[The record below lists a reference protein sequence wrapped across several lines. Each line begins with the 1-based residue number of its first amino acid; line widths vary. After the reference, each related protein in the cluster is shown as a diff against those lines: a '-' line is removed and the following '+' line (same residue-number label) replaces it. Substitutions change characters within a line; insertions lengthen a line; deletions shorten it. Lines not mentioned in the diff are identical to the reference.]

1 MKDFN
6 KVRIAIASPEKIR
19 KWSSGEVEKPE
30 TINYRTLKPEREGLF
45 DERIFG
51 PTKDYECACG
61 KYKRQRFE
69 GRKCERCGVEVVSAK
84 VRRYR
89 MGHIDLATPS
99 AHIWY
104 VKDTPSKIG
113 MLLDLSAGQLEKV
126 LYFSSFIVTDCRNAQ
141 KDGRP
146 LKRGELLSDEE
157 YRELRDGKQETY
169 TIPNNAGDA
178 NVRDGEYVE
187 KGQVLAGNVSSKID
201 GLAQYRFPR
210 RAEIAYTEALEA
222 VLPLS
227 GEQVVEQEE
236 FKAGEIISELEEDIQ
251 ITAPVGGTLF
261 AYDLGEDSVM
271 LEVCS
276 MQEKVVKVHVSSQ
289 PSRNQPAA
297 ELGEEQEPEP
307 TETLLVKGEVLA
319 RVYLPHGLDVKVAE
333 GEVVEA
339 GAVLAEGKT
348 GALLRV
354 SRHSSLSKV
363 APKTGEVTVVAHWTR
378 RVNHDINPTMHVLV
392 GDGSEVTKGQRVI
405 GAIDEDEQIIA
416 EANGVISL
424 HNPASIRVSRAKV
437 YPYND
442 EPLVI
447 NGDRVEPGDELADG
461 GDLVS
466 DISGRIE
473 IDLVRK
479 QVRVIESYDFE
490 AKMGAEAIKELLD
503 DLDLDTL
510 EADLGEQMNDS
521 SRHKRAKARKR
532 LEVVRSFKRSGNN
545 PTWMILNT
553 VPVMPPDLRPMVQVD
568 GGRFAT
574 SDLNDLYRR
583 LINRNNRLKKLMS
596 QGAPDMIIRNE
607 KRMLQEAVD
616 ALIDNGR
623 RGSPVTNPGSE
634 RALRSLTDLLGGKQG
649 RFRQNLLGKRVDY
662 SGRSVIVVGPQLK
675 LHQCGVPKRMALE
688 LFKPFLFKL
697 LEDKGEVSNI
707 KAARKM
713 LERHRDTKDSVWDA
727 LEEVIEDKVV
737 LLNRAPTLHRLGI
750 QAFEPVLVE
759 GQSIQ
764 LHPLVCE
771 AFNADFD
778 GDQMA
783 IHLPLSAQAQAE
795 ARIQML
801 SSHNL
806 LSPADG
812 EPNVK
817 PARDIILGIFSL
829 TQLRIDKLGAGTSY
843 ETEQDVLADYDAG
856 KLHLN
861 SPVQLRGKE
870 TSPGRLRYVFANPD
884 EAVMAIEKGKIDYQD
899 HVRIRLDGAIYET
912 SVGRMEFRRMVQEA
926 LGNKAHLVDTLIDLE
941 TTYEKDALKEMVM
954 TCFKH
959 LGIEATAGLL
969 DALKEAG
976 FKLSTT
982 SGITIGIDDVVLPP
996 DKPAIL
1002 AQAEEKLAQIEE
1014 YYEYGYLTSDERYA
1028 QVVGLWNRVK
1038 DDVKTA
1044 TFDNFLHNYPF
1055 NPLWIMSQSGARGN
1069 PQQITQ
1075 LAGMRGLMARP
1086 DGSTI
1091 EVPIKASFRE
1101 GLTVLEYFIST
1112 HGARKGGAD
1121 TALRTADSGY
1131 LTRKLVDVAH
1141 EVVVRDVDC
1150 GSTDYT
1156 AMALGSIDDRTGAWR
1171 TRKASEIETSIY
1183 GRTLTHEVT
1192 LSDGRTIAEDTM
1204 LNLEDVRAIIRDAE
1218 ALGEIFVRT
1227 PLNCKVKAGVCQK
1240 CYGYDLS
1247 QAKPV
1252 SMGESVGVVAAES
1265 IGEPGTQLTM
1275 RTFHTGGVAGGGD
1288 ITMGLPRV
1296 IELFE
1301 ARKPKVQATVA
1312 DRDGVVSF
1320 EEEEERYLLHIEADD
1335 EQYSSKTATKI
1346 SKATRMIVKN
1356 GERVE
1361 AGQPLTRGAI
1371 NPHDLLAYKDTDAA
1385 QRYLVEEVQHVYRAQ
1400 GVKVHDKHIEVIVRQ
1415 MLRWVEITNGGDT
1428 ELLEGQTVERWEVDA
1443 ANEALESEQNPASWQ
1458 PVLLGITKSSLT
1470 TKSWLSAASFQH
1482 TTHVLTEASMRGQTD
1497 DLIGLKENVI
1507 LGKLIPAGTGLET
1520 VRDMQ
1525 VADERLLQRYGLQD
1539 ANIEPAGSPQR
1550 FDDPPTNAEINP
1562 GYGD

>member
-1 MKDFN
+1 MKDFS
-6 KVRIAIASPEKIR
+6 KVKIAIASPAKIR
-19 KWSSGEVEKPE
+19 EWSFGEVEKPE

-51 PTKDYECACG
+51 PIKDYECACG
-61 KYKRQRFE
+61 KYKRQRYE
-69 GRKCERCGVEVVSAK
+69 GKVCERCGVEVTSSK

-89 MGHIDLATPS
+89 MGHIDLATPA

-104 VKDTPSKIG
+104 VKDSPSKIG
-113 MLLDLSAGQLEKV
+113 TLLDLTAAQLEKV
-126 LYFSSFIVTDCRNAQ
+126 LYFSSYLVTDARNAQ

-146 LKRGELLSDEE
+146 LKRGELLSDDE
-157 YRELRDGKQETY
+157 YRELRNGRQETY
-169 TIPNNAGDA
+169 TLQGGIDA
-178 NVRDGEYVE
+178 AIRDGEYVTR
-187 KGQVLAGNVSSKID
+187 GQTLGGNVVAKMD

-210 RAEIAYTEALEA
+210 RAEIAYSEVAEAA
-222 VLPLS
+222 LPVSSDML
-227 GEQVVEQEE
+227 VEQET
-236 FKAGEIISELEEDIQ
+236 FRAGEILGELEAAVEIKAP
-251 ITAPVGGTLF
+251 ISATAFLL
-261 AYDLGEDSVM
+261 DLGEDSVM
-271 LEVCS
+271 VELRES
-276 MQEKVVKVHVSSQ
+276 ADADASSDDEGGE
-289 PSRNQPAA
+289 A
-297 ELGEEQEPEP
+297 EA
-307 TETLLVKGEVLA
+307 ETIKPGAVLS
-319 RVYLPHGLDVKVAE
+319 RVYIPQGMDVLVAHGE
-333 GEVVEA
+333 IVEA
-339 GAVLAEGKT
+339 GAVLARAEA
-348 GALLRV
+348 GARLRV
-354 SRHSSLSKV
+354 SRDSKLSAVSL
-363 APKTGEVTVVAHWTR
+363 PKKGDAKVTVHWTR
-378 RVNHDINPTMHVLV
+378 TAEYPVNPTMHVLV
-392 GDGSEVTKGQRVI
+392 GDGSPVKKGQKVV
-405 GAIDEDEQIIA
+405 GAIDKEEEIIA
-416 EANGVISL
+416 QADGVITL
-424 HNPASIRVSRAKV
+424 HAPASIIVSKAKV
-437 YPYND
+437 YTYTD
-442 EPLVI
+442 EPLVV
-447 NGDRVEPGDELADG
+447 NLDRVEPGDELADSG
-461 GDLVS
+461 NLKS
-466 DISGRIE
+466 EISGRIE

-479 QVRVIESYDFE
+479 QVRVIESYDFD
-490 AKMGAEAIKELLD
+490 AKMGAEAVKELLD
-503 DLDLDTL
+503 DLDLPTL
-510 EADLGEQMNDS
+510 EAELGEMMKDN

-532 LEVVRSFKRSGNN
+532 LEVTRSFISSGNH
-545 PTWMILNT
+545 PSWMIMAT

-583 LINRNNRLKKLMS
+583 LINRNNRLKKLMG

-623 RGSPVTNPGSE
+623 RGSPVTNPGSD

-688 LFKPFLFKL
+688 LFKPFLFKV
-697 LEDKGEVSNI
+697 LEEKGEVTNI
-707 KAARKM
+707 KQARKM
-713 LERHRDTKDSVWDA
+713 LERYRDTRDSVWDA

-750 QAFEPVLVE
+750 QAFEPILVE

-783 IHLPLSAQAQAE
+783 IHVPLSAQAQAE

-806 LSPADG
+806 LSPANG

-817 PARDIILGIFSL
+817 PSRDIILGIFTL
-829 TQLRIDKLGAGTSY
+829 TQLRKDNLGMGTAF
-843 ETEQDVLADYDAG
+843 TGEQDVLDALESG
-856 KLHLN
+856 KVALN
-861 SPVQLRGKE
+861 SHVTLNGAPI
-870 TSPGRLRYVFANPD
+870 TPGLIKYQFSSPD
-884 EAVMAIEKGKIDYQD
+884 EAILAVERGGIDYQD
-899 HVRIRLDGAIYET
+899 HVRIQLNGVLYDT
-912 SVGRMEFRRMVQEA
+912 SAGRVMFRRIVQEA
-926 LGNKAHLVDTLIDLE
+926 LGTQGHLIDQLVNLQ
-941 TTYEKDALKEMVM
+941 TAYEKDSLRDMIM
-954 TCFKH
+954 TCFKE
-959 LGIEATAGLL
+959 LGVEATAKLL
-969 DALKEAG
+969 DALKDSG

-982 SGITIGIDDVVLPP
+982 SGITIGIDDIVIPP
-996 DKPAIL
+996 AKDAIL
-1002 AQAEEKLAQIEE
+1002 ADADLKLREIEQNYEFGFMTEE
-1014 YYEYGYLTSDERYA
+1014 ERYK
-1028 QVVGLWNRVK
+1028 QVVTLWNDTTDEVK
-1038 DDVKTA
+1038 NEVFK
-1044 TFDNFLHNYPF
+1044 NFEANYPF

-1069 PQQITQ
+1069 PQQIRQ

-1156 AMALGSIDDRTGAWR
+1156 HIPLGHVDERSGEWR
-1171 TRKASEIETSIY
+1171 ARKASEIETSIY
-1183 GRTLTHEVT
+1183 GRTLTADVDVDGTVIPEGHM
-1192 LSDGRTIAEDTM
+1192 LS
-1204 LNLEDVRAIIRDAE
+1204 LEDVKLITKNAKAVNE
-1218 ALGEIFVRT
+1218 VYVRT

-1252 SMGESVGVVAAES
+1252 SMGEAVGVVAAES

-1275 RTFHTGGVAGGGD
+1275 RTFHTGGVAGSGD

-1301 ARKPKVQATVA
+1301 GRKPKSQAVVA
-1312 DRDGVVSF
+1312 DRDGIIRI
-1320 EEEEERYLLHIEADD
+1320 EEEDERYLIRIDADD

-1346 SKATRMIVKN
+1346 GKALRMIVKD
-1356 GERVE
+1356 GDRVE
-1361 AGQPLTRGAI
+1361 AGQPITRGAI
-1371 NPHDLLAYKDTDAA
+1371 NPHDLLMYKDTDAA
-1385 QRYLVEEVQHVYRAQ
+1385 QRYLVEEVQRVYRSQ

-1415 MLRWVEITNGGDT
+1415 MLRYVEIVDGGDT
-1428 ELLEGQTVERWEVDA
+1428 TLLEGQTVERWEVDLANA
-1443 ANEALESEQNPASWQ
+1443 ALAEDKVQSSWK

-1482 TTHVLTEASMRGQTD
+1482 TTHVLTEASMKGQVD
-1497 DLIGLKENVI
+1497 ELIGLKENVI
-1507 LGKLIPAGTGLET
+1507 LGKLIPAGTGLDI
-1520 VRDMQ
+1520 VRNMQ
-1525 VADERLLQRYGLQD
+1525 VADPRTLEKYGED
-1539 ANIEPAGSPQR
+1539 VEPVSSPRPESFNYPVQ
-1550 FDDPPTNAEINP
+1550 P
-1562 GYGD
+1562 GASD

>member
-19 KWSSGEVEKPE
+19 EWSFGEVEKPE

-51 PTKDYECACG
+51 PQKDYECACG
-61 KYKRQRFE
+61 KYKRQRYE
-69 GRKCERCGVEVVSAK
+69 GKVCERCGVEVTSSK

-89 MGHIDLATPS
+89 MGHIDLATPA

-113 MLLDLSAGQLEKV
+113 TLLDLSAGQLEKV
-126 LYFSSFIVTDCRNAQ
+126 LYFSSFLVTDPRNAQ

-146 LKRGELLSDEE
+146 LKRGELLSDDE
-157 YRELRDGKQETY
+157 YRELRFGRQETY
-169 TIPNNAGDA
+169 SIPNGTDA
-178 NVRDGEYVE
+178 EIRDGEYVTR
-187 KGQVLAGNVSSKID
+187 GQILGGNVVSKMD

-210 RAEIAYTEALEA
+210 RAIIAYSEEVEAT
-222 VLPLS
+222 LPVPADAL
-227 GEQVVEQEE
+227 VEQDA
-236 FKAGEIISELEEDIQ
+236 FRAGEILAELESDVT
-251 ITAPVGGTLF
+251 ITAPVDGTVVLHEM
-261 AYDLGEDSVM
+261 GEDSVM
-271 LEVCS
+271 VELREGVD
-276 MQEKVVKVHVSSQ
+276 EEGT
-289 PSRNQPAA
+289 PS
-297 ELGEEQEPEP
+297 
-307 TETLLVKGEVLA
+307 GEVLS
-319 RVYLPHGLDVKVAE
+319 RVYIPHGMNVQVVH
-333 GEVVEA
+333 GEIVEA
-339 GAVLAEGKT
+339 GAALADAASGT
-348 GALLRV
+348 RLRV
-354 SRHSSLSKV
+354 SRDSRLSGV
-363 APKTGEVTVVAHWTR
+363 TFPKKKGDVQVTAHWTR
-378 RVNHDINPTMHVLV
+378 RAEYPINPTMHVLI
-392 GDGSEVTKGQRVI
+392 GDGSEVKRGQKVV
-405 GAIDEDEQIIA
+405 GAIDKEEEIVA
-416 EANGVISL
+416 EADGIITL
-424 HNPASIRVSRAKV
+424 HNPASIIVSKAKV
-437 YPYND
+437 YAYSD
-442 EPLVI
+442 EPLVV

-461 GDLVS
+461 GDLRS
-466 DISGRIE
+466 EISGRIE

-479 QVRVIESYDFE
+479 QVRVIESYDFD
-490 AKMGAEAIKELLD
+490 AKMGAEAVKELLD
-503 DLDLDTL
+503 DLDLNQL
-510 EADLGEQMNDS
+510 EVELNEMMKDS

-532 LEVVRSFKRSGNN
+532 LEVTRAFKRSGNH
-545 PTWMILNT
+545 PSWMILNT

-623 RGSPVTNPGSE
+623 RGSPVTNPGSD
-634 RALRSLTDLLGGKQG
+634 RSLRSLTDLLGGKQG

-688 LFKPFLFKL
+688 LFKPFLFKV
-697 LEDKGEVSNI
+697 LEEKGEVTNI
-707 KAARKM
+707 KQARKM
-713 LERHRDTKDSVWDA
+713 LERYRDTRDSVWDA

-783 IHLPLSAQAQAE
+783 IHVPLSAQAQAE

-801 SSHNL
+801 SAHNL
-806 LSPADG
+806 LSPANG

-817 PARDIILGIFSL
+817 PSRDIILGIFTL
-829 TQLRIDKLGAGTSY
+829 TLLRKDNLGAGS
-843 ETEQDVLADYDAG
+843 EFADEQAALAALEGG
-856 KLHLN
+856 KVALN
-861 SPVQLRGKE
+861 SPIVVAGQE
-870 TSPGRLRYVFANPD
+870 TSPGRLKYIFSNPD
-884 EAVMAIEKGKIDYQD
+884 EAVMAVERGEIDHQD
-899 HVRIRLDGAIYET
+899 YVRIRLNGVTYDT
-912 SVGRMEFRRMVQEA
+912 SAGRVMFRRIVQEA
-926 LGNKAHLVDTLIDLE
+926 LGTQAALVDTLVNLE
-941 TTYEKDALKEMVM
+941 TAYEKDHLKDMVM
-954 TCFKH
+954 ACFKH

-969 DALKEAG
+969 DGLKDAG

-982 SGITIGIDDVVLPP
+982 SGITIGIDDIVIPP
-996 DKPAIL
+996 AKTEIL
-1002 AQAEEKLAQIEE
+1002 AEADAKVAEIEQNFE
-1014 YYEYGYLTSDERYA
+1014 FGFMTEEERYK
-1028 QVVGLWNRVK
+1028 QVVQLWNDTKDEVK
-1038 DDVKTA
+1038 NA
-1044 TFDNFLHNYPF
+1044 MFDNFGKNYPF
-1055 NPLWIMSQSGARGN
+1055 NPLWIMSLSGARGN
-1069 PQQITQ
+1069 AQQITQ

-1091 EVPIKASFRE
+1091 EVPIRASFRE
-1101 GLTVLEYFIST
+1101 GLSVLEYFIST

-1150 GSTDYT
+1150 GTTDYT
-1156 AMALGSIDDRTGAWR
+1156 VMPLGATDERTGEWR
-1171 TRKASEIETSIY
+1171 TRKSSEIETSIY
-1183 GRTLTHEVT
+1183 GRTLSDAVEV
-1192 LSDGRTIAEDTM
+1192 DGRTIEAGEM
-1204 LNLEDVRAIIRDAE
+1204 LSLEDVKAITRSAK
-1218 ALGEIFVRT
+1218 ALQSVFIRT
-1227 PLNCKVKAGVCQK
+1227 PLNCRVKSGVCQK

-1252 SMGESVGVVAAES
+1252 SMGEAVGVVAAES

-1275 RTFHTGGVAGGGD
+1275 RTFHTGGVAGSGGGD

-1301 ARKPKVQATVA
+1301 ARKPKTSAAVA
-1312 DRDGVVSF
+1312 DRDGTVRI
-1320 EEEEERYLLHIEADD
+1320 EEDEERYLVRIEADD
-1335 EQYSSKTATKI
+1335 DQYSSKTAMKI
-1346 SKATRMIVKN
+1346 SKGLRMIVKD
-1356 GERVE
+1356 GDRVE

-1371 NPHDLLAYKDTDAA
+1371 NPHDLLLYKDTDAA
-1385 QRYLVEEVQHVYRAQ
+1385 QRYLVEEVQRVYRSQ

-1415 MLRWVEITNGGDT
+1415 MLRWVEITDGGDT
-1428 ELLEGQTVERWEVDA
+1428 ELLEGQTVERWEVDQ
-1443 ANEALESEQNPASWQ
+1443 ANDLLEEGQTPSSWK

-1482 TTHVLTEASMRGQTD
+1482 TTHVLTEASMKGQVD

-1507 LGKLIPAGTGLET
+1507 LGKLIPAGTGLQT

-1525 VADERLLQRYGLQD
+1525 VADERTLEKYG
-1539 ANIEPAGSPQR
+1539 EGSTSTDSVTGNR
-1550 FDDPPTNAEINP
+1550 SYDDTRPGVVNENVTYTN
-1562 GYGD
+1562 

>member
-6 KVRIAIASPEKIR
+6 KVRIAIASPAKIR
-19 KWSSGEVEKPE
+19 EWSFGEVEKPE

-51 PTKDYECACG
+51 PMKDYECACG
-61 KYKRQRFE
+61 KYKRQRYE
-69 GRKCERCGVEVVSAK
+69 GKVCERCGVEVTSSK

-89 MGHIDLATPS
+89 MGHIDLATPA

-113 MLLDLSAGQLEKV
+113 TLLDLSAGQLEKV
-126 LYFSSFIVTDCRNAQ
+126 LYFSSFLVTDPRNAQ

-146 LKRGELLSDEE
+146 LKRGELLSDDE
-157 YRELRDGKQETY
+157 YRELRFGRQETY
-169 TIPNNAGDA
+169 TIPNGQEAA
-178 NVRDGEYVE
+178 VRDGDYVTR
-187 KGQVLAGNVSSKID
+187 GQVLGGNVVAKMD

-210 RAEIAYTEALEA
+210 RAEIAYAEQVEAS
-222 VLPLS
+222 LPLPAD
-227 GEQVVEQEE
+227 VLVEQEA
-236 FKAGEIISELEEDIQ
+236 FRAGEILAELEADVSL
-251 ITAPVGGTLF
+251 TAPVDGTVFLH
-261 AYDLGEDSVM
+261 DLGEDSV
-271 LEVCS
+271 LVELRDTV
-276 MQEKVVKVHVSSQ
+276 
-289 PSRNQPAA
+289 AA
-297 ELGEEQEPEP
+297 PEPVEGEEEQAAPQ
-307 TETLLVKGEVLA
+307 GEVLA
-319 RVYLPHGLDVKVAE
+319 RVYVPHGMNVGVVP
-333 GEVVEA
+333 GEIVEA
-339 GAVLAEGKT
+339 GTVLASASAGDR
-348 GALLRV
+348 LRV
-354 SRHSSLSKV
+354 SRDSRLSEV
-363 APKTGEVTVVAHWTR
+363 VFPKKKGDVRVSVHWTR
-378 RVNHDINPTMHVLV
+378 RAEYPINPTMHVLV
-392 GDGSEVTKGQRVI
+392 GDGSEVRKGQKVV
-405 GAIDEDEQIIA
+405 GAIDVDEQITA
-416 EANGVISL
+416 EADGVITL
-424 HNPASIRVSRAKV
+424 HAPASIIVSKAKV
-437 YPYND
+437 YAYSD
-442 EPLVI
+442 EPLVVI
-447 NGDRVEPGDELADG
+447 GDRVEPGDELADSG
-461 GDLVS
+461 NLRS
-466 DISGRIE
+466 EISGRIE

-490 AKMGAEAIKELLD
+490 AKMGAEAVKELLD
-503 DLDLDTL
+503 DMDLDVL
-510 EADLGEQMNDS
+510 EAELGETMKDN

-532 LEVVRSFKRSGNN
+532 LEVTRAFKRSGNH
-545 PTWMILNT
+545 PSWMIMET

-583 LINRNNRLKKLMS
+583 LINRNNRLKKLIG

-623 RGSPVTNPGSE
+623 RGSPVTNPGSD
-634 RALRSLTDLLGGKQG
+634 RSLRSLTDLLGGKQG

-688 LFKPFLFKL
+688 LFKPFLFKV
-697 LEDKGEVSNI
+697 LEEKGEVTNI
-707 KAARKM
+707 KQARKM
-713 LERHRDTKDSVWDA
+713 LERYRDTRDSVWDA

-783 IHLPLSAQAQAE
+783 IHVPLSAQAQAE

-801 SSHNL
+801 ASHNL
-806 LSPADG
+806 LSPANG

-817 PARDIILGIFSL
+817 PSRDIILGIFTL
-829 TQLRIDKLGAGTSY
+829 TQLRRDNLGAGTEFGS
-843 ETEQDVLADYDAG
+843 EQDALAALQG
-856 KLHLN
+856 GRVALN
-861 SPVQLRGKE
+861 TPITVNGTE
-870 TSPGRLRYVFANPD
+870 TSPGRLKYVFSSPD
-884 EAVMAIEKGKIDYQD
+884 EAIMAVERGEIDHQD
-899 HVRIRLDGAIYET
+899 YVRIRLNGTVYDT
-912 SVGRMEFRRMVQEA
+912 SAGRVMFRRLVQEA
-926 LGNKAHLVDTLIDLE
+926 LGSQAPLVDTLVNLE
-941 TTYEKDALKEMVM
+941 TAYEKDHLKDMIM
-954 TCFKH
+954 ACFKH

-969 DALKEAG
+969 DALKDSG

-982 SGITIGIDDVVLPP
+982 SGITIGIDDIVLPP
-996 DKPAIL
+996 NKPELL
-1002 AQAEEKLAQIEE
+1002 AEADGKLAEIEQN
-1014 YYEYGYLTSDERYA
+1014 YEFGFMTEEERYK
-1028 QVVGLWNRVK
+1028 QVVQLWNDTTDAVK
-1038 DDVKTA
+1038 NAV
-1044 TFDNFLHNYPF
+1044 FENFSQNYPF

-1069 PQQITQ
+1069 PQQIRQ

-1150 GSTDYT
+1150 GTTDYT
-1156 AMALGSIDDRTGAWR
+1156 VMPLGATDERTGEWR
-1171 TRKASEIETSIY
+1171 SRKGSEIETSIY
-1183 GRTLTHEVT
+1183 GRTLTADVE
-1192 LSDGRTIAEDTM
+1192 LSDGRTLAADTM
-1204 LNLEDVRAIIRDAE
+1204 LSLEDVKAITRDAK
-1218 ALGEIFVRT
+1218 AIGEVFVRT
-1227 PLNCKVKAGVCQK
+1227 PLNCRVKAGVCQK

-1252 SMGESVGVVAAES
+1252 SMGEAVGVVAAES

-1301 ARKPKVQATVA
+1301 ARKPKTQAVVA
-1312 DRDGVVSF
+1312 DRDGVVRI
-1320 EEEEERYLLHIEADD
+1320 EEEEERYLVRIEAED

-1346 SKATRMIVKN
+1346 GKALRMIVRD
-1356 GERVE
+1356 GDHVE
-1361 AGQPLTRGAI
+1361 AGQPLTRGAV
-1371 NPHDLLAYKDTDAA
+1371 NPHDLLLYKDTDAA
-1385 QRYLVEEVQHVYRAQ
+1385 QRYLVEEVQRVYRSQ

-1415 MLRWVEITNGGDT
+1415 MLRYVEITDGGDT
-1428 ELLEGQTVERWEVDA
+1428 DLLEGQTVERWEVDQ
-1443 ANEALESEQNPASWQ
+1443 ANEALADGQTPSSWK

-1482 TTHVLTEASMRGQTD
+1482 TTHVLTEASMRGQVD

-1507 LGKLIPAGTGLET
+1507 LGKLIPAGTGLT
-1520 VRDMQ
+1520 SVREMQ
-1525 VADERLLQRYGLQD
+1525 VADDRTLEKYGEGSTSPDSVTGSQRYD
-1539 ANIEPAGSPQR
+1539 DTRPGST
-1550 FDDPPTNAEINP
+1550 PTDTVTYTN
-1562 GYGD
+1562 

>member
-19 KWSSGEVEKPE
+19 EWSFGEVEKPE

-51 PTKDYECACG
+51 PQKDYECACG
-61 KYKRQRFE
+61 KYKRQRYE
-69 GRKCERCGVEVVSAK
+69 GKVCERCGVEVTSSK

-89 MGHIDLATPS
+89 MGHIDLATPA

-113 MLLDLSAGQLEKV
+113 TLLDLSAGQLEKV
-126 LYFSSFIVTDCRNAQ
+126 LYFSSFLVTDPRNAQ

-146 LKRGELLSDEE
+146 LKRGELLSDDE
-157 YRELRDGKQETY
+157 YRELRFGRQETY
-169 TIPNNAGDA
+169 SLTGGVEAEI
-178 NVRDGEYVE
+178 RDGEYVTR
-187 KGQVLAGNVSSKID
+187 GQILGGNVVSKMD

-210 RAEIAYTEALEA
+210 RALIAYAEEVEATLPLPAEAL
-222 VLPLS
+222 
-227 GEQVVEQEE
+227 VEQDT
-236 FKAGEIISELEEDIQ
+236 FRAGEILAELESDVQ
-251 ITAPVGGTLF
+251 ITAPVDGTIVLHE
-261 AYDLGEDSVM
+261 LGEDSVM
-271 LEVCS
+271 VELREGVD
-276 MQEKVVKVHVSSQ
+276 EEGT
-289 PSRNQPAA
+289 PS
-297 ELGEEQEPEP
+297 
-307 TETLLVKGEVLA
+307 GEVLA
-319 RVYLPHGLDVKVAE
+319 RVYVPHGLNVQVVH
-333 GEVVEA
+333 GEIVEA
-339 GAVLAEGKT
+339 GAVLADASAGT
-348 GALLRV
+348 RLRV
-354 SRHSSLSKV
+354 SRDSRLSGVTFPKKKGDV
-363 APKTGEVTVVAHWTR
+363 AVKAHWTR
-378 RVNHDINPTMHVLV
+378 RAEYPINPTMHVLV
-392 GDGSEVTKGQRVI
+392 GDGSEVKKGQKVI
-405 GAIDEDEQIIA
+405 GAIDVEEQVTA
-416 EANGVISL
+416 EADGVITL
-424 HNPASIRVSRAKV
+424 HNPASIIVSKAKV
-437 YPYND
+437 YTYED
-442 EPLVI
+442 EPLVV
-447 NGDRVEPGDELADG
+447 NGDRVEPGDELADSG
-461 GDLVS
+461 ELRS

-490 AKMGAEAIKELLD
+490 AKMGAEAVKELLD
-503 DLDLDTL
+503 DLDLDIL
-510 EADLGEQMNDS
+510 EAELNEMMKDS

-532 LEVVRSFKRSGNN
+532 LEVTRAFKRSGNH
-545 PTWMILNT
+545 PSWMILNT

-583 LINRNNRLKKLMS
+583 LINRNNRLKKLMG

-623 RGSPVTNPGSE
+623 RGSPVTNPGSD
-634 RALRSLTDLLGGKQG
+634 RSLRSLTDLLGGKQG

-688 LFKPFLFKL
+688 LFKPFLFKV
-697 LEDKGEVSNI
+697 LEEKGEVTNI
-707 KAARKM
+707 KQARKM
-713 LERHRDTKDSVWDA
+713 LERYRDTRDSVWDA

-783 IHLPLSAQAQAE
+783 IHVPLSAQAQAE

-801 SSHNL
+801 SAHNL
-806 LSPADG
+806 LSPANG

-817 PARDIILGIFSL
+817 PSRDIILGIFTL
-829 TQLRIDKLGAGTSY
+829 TLLRTDNLGAGSEY
-843 ETEQDVLADYDAG
+843 AGPQEALAAFEAG
-856 KLHLN
+856 KIALN
-861 SPVQLRGKE
+861 SAIKVAGQD
-870 TSPGRLRYVFANPD
+870 TSPGRLKYVFSTPD
-884 EAVMAIEKGKIDYQD
+884 EAIMAVERGEIDHQD
-899 HVRIRLDGAIYET
+899 HVRIRLNGVTYDT
-912 SVGRMEFRRMVQEA
+912 SAGRVMFRRIVQEA
-926 LGNKAHLVDTLIDLE
+926 LGHQASLVDTLVNLE
-941 TTYEKDALKEMVM
+941 TAYEKDHLKDMVM
-954 TCFKH
+954 ACFKH

-969 DALKEAG
+969 DGLKDAG

-982 SGITIGIDDVVLPP
+982 SGITIGIDDIVIPP
-996 DKPAIL
+996 AKTEIL
-1002 AQAEEKLAQIEE
+1002 AEADAKVAEIEQNFE
-1014 YYEYGYLTSDERYA
+1014 FGFMTEEERYK
-1028 QVVGLWNRVK
+1028 QVVQLWNDTKDEVK
-1038 DDVKTA
+1038 NA
-1044 TFDNFLHNYPF
+1044 MFDNFGKNYPF
-1055 NPLWIMSQSGARGN
+1055 NPLWIMSLSGARGN
-1069 PQQITQ
+1069 AQQITQ

-1091 EVPIKASFRE
+1091 EVPIRASFRE
-1101 GLTVLEYFIST
+1101 GLSVLEYFIST

-1150 GSTDYT
+1150 GTTDYT
-1156 AMALGSIDDRTGAWR
+1156 SMPLGAQDERTGEWR

-1183 GRTLTHEVT
+1183 GRTLADSVEVE
-1192 LSDGRTIAEDTM
+1192 GRTIEAGEM
-1204 LNLEDVRAIIRDAE
+1204 LSLEDVKAITRSAKT
-1218 ALGEIFVRT
+1218 LQSVFVRT
-1227 PLNCKVKAGVCQK
+1227 PLNCRVKSGVCQK

-1252 SMGESVGVVAAES
+1252 SMGEAVGVVAAES

-1275 RTFHTGGVAGGGD
+1275 RTFHTGGVAGSGGGD

-1301 ARKPKVQATVA
+1301 ARKPKTSAAVA
-1312 DRDGVVSF
+1312 DRDGTVRI
-1320 EEEEERYLLHIEADD
+1320 EEEEERYLVRIEADD
-1335 EQYSSKTATKI
+1335 DQYSSKTATKI
-1346 SKATRMIVKN
+1346 SKSLRMIVRD
-1356 GERVE
+1356 GDRVE
-1361 AGQPLTRGAI
+1361 AGQALTRGAI
-1371 NPHDLLAYKDTDAA
+1371 NPHDLLLYKDTDAA
-1385 QRYLVEEVQHVYRAQ
+1385 QRYLVEEVQRVYRSQ
-1400 GVKVHDKHIEVIVRQ
+1400 GVKVHDKHIEIIVRQ
-1415 MLRWVEITNGGDT
+1415 MLRWVEVTDGGNT
-1428 ELLEGQTVERWEVDA
+1428 ELLEGQTVERWEVDQ
-1443 ANEALESEQNPASWQ
+1443 ANDALGEDTTPASWK

-1482 TTHVLTEASMRGQTD
+1482 TTHVLTEASMKGQVD

-1507 LGKLIPAGTGLET
+1507 LGKLIPAGTGLMT
-1520 VRDMQ
+1520 VREMQ
-1525 VADERLLQRYGLQD
+1525 VADDRTLEKYGEGSTSTD
-1539 ANIEPAGSPQR
+1539 AVTGNRSY
-1550 FDDPPTNAEINP
+1550 DDTRP
-1562 GYGD
+1562 GTVNDNVTYTS

>member
-19 KWSSGEVEKPE
+19 EWSFGEVEKPE

-51 PTKDYECACG
+51 PQKDYECACG
-61 KYKRQRFE
+61 KYKRQRYE
-69 GRKCERCGVEVVSAK
+69 GKVCERCGVEVTSSK

-89 MGHIDLATPS
+89 MGHIDLATPA

-113 MLLDLSAGQLEKV
+113 TLLDLSAGQLEKV
-126 LYFSSFIVTDCRNAQ
+126 LYFSSFLVTDPRNAQ

-146 LKRGELLSDEE
+146 LKRGELLSDDE
-157 YRELRDGKQETY
+157 YRELRFGRQETY
-169 TIPNNAGDA
+169 SIPNGTDA
-178 NVRDGEYVE
+178 EIRDGEYVTR
-187 KGQVLAGNVSSKID
+187 GQILGGNVVSKMD

-210 RAEIAYTEALEA
+210 RAIIAYSEEVEATLPVPAEAL
-222 VLPLS
+222 
-227 GEQVVEQEE
+227 VEQDT
-236 FKAGEIISELEEDIQ
+236 FRAGEILAELESDVT
-251 ITAPVGGTLF
+251 ITAPVDGTVVLHEM
-261 AYDLGEDSVM
+261 GEDSVM
-271 LEVCS
+271 VELREGVD
-276 MQEKVVKVHVSSQ
+276 EEGT
-289 PSRNQPAA
+289 PS
-297 ELGEEQEPEP
+297 
-307 TETLLVKGEVLA
+307 GEVLA
-319 RVYLPHGLDVKVAE
+319 RVYIPHGMNVQVVH
-333 GEVVEA
+333 GEIIEA
-339 GAVLAEGKT
+339 GATLADAASGT
-348 GALLRV
+348 RLRV
-354 SRHSSLSKV
+354 SRDSRLSGV
-363 APKTGEVTVVAHWTR
+363 TFPKKKGDVQVTAHWTR
-378 RVNHDINPTMHVLV
+378 RAEYPINPTMHVLI
-392 GDGSEVTKGQRVI
+392 GDGSEVKKGQKVV
-405 GAIDEDEQIIA
+405 GAIDKEEEIVADADGTIT
-416 EANGVISL
+416 L
-424 HNPASIRVSRAKV
+424 HNPASIIVSKAKV
-437 YPYND
+437 YAYND
-442 EPLVI
+442 EPLVV

-461 GDLVS
+461 GDLRS
-466 DISGRIE
+466 EISGRIE

-479 QVRVIESYDFE
+479 QVRVIESYDFD
-490 AKMGAEAIKELLD
+490 AKMGAEAVKELLD
-503 DLDLDTL
+503 DLDLDQL
-510 EADLGEQMNDS
+510 EVELNEMMKDS

-532 LEVVRSFKRSGNN
+532 LEVTRAFKRSGNH
-545 PTWMILNT
+545 PSWMILNT

-623 RGSPVTNPGSE
+623 RGSPVTNPGSD
-634 RALRSLTDLLGGKQG
+634 RSLRSLTDLLGGKQG

-688 LFKPFLFKL
+688 LFKPFLFKV
-697 LEDKGEVSNI
+697 LEEKGEVTNI
-707 KAARKM
+707 KQARKM
-713 LERHRDTKDSVWDA
+713 LERYRDTRDSVWDA

-783 IHLPLSAQAQAE
+783 IHVPLSAQAQAE

-801 SSHNL
+801 SAHNL
-806 LSPADG
+806 LSPANG

-817 PARDIILGIFSL
+817 PSRDIILGIFTL
-829 TQLRIDKLGAGTSY
+829 TLLRKDNLGAGS
-843 ETEQDVLADYDAG
+843 EFADEQAALAALEGG
-856 KLHLN
+856 KVALN
-861 SPVQLRGKE
+861 SPIVVAGQE
-870 TSPGRLRYVFANPD
+870 TSPGRLKYIFSNPD
-884 EAVMAIEKGKIDYQD
+884 EAVMAVERGEIDHQD
-899 HVRIRLDGAIYET
+899 YVRIRLNGVTYDT
-912 SVGRMEFRRMVQEA
+912 SAGRVMFRRIVQEA
-926 LGNKAHLVDTLIDLE
+926 LGTQAALVDTLVNLE
-941 TTYEKDALKEMVM
+941 TAYEKDHLKDMVM
-954 TCFKH
+954 ACFKH

-969 DALKEAG
+969 DGLKDAG

-982 SGITIGIDDVVLPP
+982 SGITIGIDDIVIPP
-996 DKPAIL
+996 AKTEIL
-1002 AQAEEKLAQIEE
+1002 AEADAKVAEIEQNFE
-1014 YYEYGYLTSDERYA
+1014 FGFMTEEERYK
-1028 QVVGLWNRVK
+1028 QVVQLWNDTKDEVK
-1038 DDVKTA
+1038 NA
-1044 TFDNFLHNYPF
+1044 MFDNFGKNYPF
-1055 NPLWIMSQSGARGN
+1055 NPLWIMSLSGARGN
-1069 PQQITQ
+1069 AQQITQ

-1091 EVPIKASFRE
+1091 EVPIRASFRE
-1101 GLTVLEYFIST
+1101 GLSVLEYFIST

-1150 GSTDYT
+1150 GTTDYT
-1156 AMALGSIDDRTGAWR
+1156 VMPLGATDERTGEWR
-1171 TRKASEIETSIY
+1171 TRKSSEIETSIY
-1183 GRTLTHEVT
+1183 GRTLSDAVEV
-1192 LSDGRTIAEDTM
+1192 DGRTIEAGEM
-1204 LNLEDVRAIIRDAE
+1204 LSLEDVKAITKNAK
-1218 ALGEIFVRT
+1218 ALQSVFIRT
-1227 PLNCKVKAGVCQK
+1227 PLNCRVKSGVCQK

-1252 SMGESVGVVAAES
+1252 SMGEAVGVVAAES

-1275 RTFHTGGVAGGGD
+1275 RTFHTGGVAGSGGGD

-1301 ARKPKVQATVA
+1301 ARKPKTSAAVA
-1312 DRDGVVSF
+1312 DRDGVVRI
-1320 EEEEERYLLHIEADD
+1320 EEDEERYLVRIEADD
-1335 EQYSSKTATKI
+1335 DQYSSKTAMKI
-1346 SKATRMIVKN
+1346 SKGLRMIVKD
-1356 GERVE
+1356 GDRVE

-1371 NPHDLLAYKDTDAA
+1371 NPHDLLLYKDTDAA
-1385 QRYLVEEVQHVYRAQ
+1385 QRYLVEEVQRVYRSQ

-1415 MLRWVEITNGGDT
+1415 MLRWVEITDGGDT
-1428 ELLEGQTVERWEVDA
+1428 ELLEGQTVERWEVDQ
-1443 ANEALESEQNPASWQ
+1443 ANDLLEEGQTPSSWK

-1482 TTHVLTEASMRGQTD
+1482 TTHVLTEASMKGQVD

-1507 LGKLIPAGTGLET
+1507 LGKLIPAGTGLQT

-1525 VADERLLQRYGLQD
+1525 VADERTLEKYG
-1539 ANIEPAGSPQR
+1539 EGSTSTDSVTGNR
-1550 FDDPPTNAEINP
+1550 SYDDTRPGVVNENVTYTN
-1562 GYGD
+1562 

>member
-1 MKDFN
+1 MKDFS

-19 KWSSGEVEKPE
+19 EWSFGEVEKPE

-51 PTKDYECACG
+51 PQKDYECACG
-61 KYKRQRFE
+61 KYKRQRYE
-69 GRKCERCGVEVVSAK
+69 GKVCERCGVEVTSSK

-89 MGHIDLATPS
+89 MGHIDLATPA

-113 MLLDLSAGQLEKV
+113 TLLDLSAGQLEKV
-126 LYFSSFIVTDCRNAQ
+126 LYFSSFLVTDPRNAQ

-146 LKRGELLSDEE
+146 LKRGELLSDDE
-157 YRELRDGKQETY
+157 YRELRFGRQETY
-169 TIPNNAGDA
+169 ALTGGVEAE
-178 NVRDGEYVE
+178 VRDGEYVTR
-187 KGQVLAGNVSSKID
+187 GQILGGNVVSKMD

-210 RAEIAYTEALEA
+210 RAVIAYAEEVEAT
-222 VLPLS
+222 LPLPAD
-227 GEQVVEQEE
+227 VLVEQDA
-236 FKAGEIISELEEDIQ
+236 FRAGEILAELEADVQ
-251 ITAPVGGTLF
+251 ITAPVGGTTVLH
-261 AYDLGEDSVM
+261 DMGEDSVM
-271 LEVCS
+271 VELREGVDEEGS
-276 MQEKVVKVHVSSQ
+276 
-289 PSRNQPAA
+289 PS
-297 ELGEEQEPEP
+297 
-307 TETLLVKGEVLA
+307 GEVLS
-319 RVYLPHGLDVKVAE
+319 RVYVPHGMNVHVVH
-333 GEVVEA
+333 GEIVDA
-339 GAVLAEGKT
+339 GAVLADASGGT
-348 GALLRV
+348 RLRV
-354 SRHSSLSKV
+354 SRDSRLSGVTFPKKGDVKV
-363 APKTGEVTVVAHWTR
+363 TAHWTR
-378 RVNHDINPTMHVLV
+378 RSEYPINPTMHVLV
-392 GDGSEVTKGQRVI
+392 GDGSEVKKGQKVI
-405 GAIDEDEQIIA
+405 GAIDVEEQITA
-416 EANGVISL
+416 EANGVITL
-424 HNPASIRVSRAKV
+424 HNPASIIVSKAKV
-437 YPYND
+437 YTYED
-442 EPLVI
+442 EPLVV
-447 NGDRVEPGDELADG
+447 NGDRVEPGDELADSG
-461 GDLVS
+461 ELRS

-490 AKMGAEAIKELLD
+490 AKMGAEAVKELLD
-503 DLDLDTL
+503 DLNLDVL
-510 EADLGEQMNDS
+510 EAELNEMMKDS

-532 LEVVRSFKRSGNN
+532 LEVTRAFKRSGNN
-545 PTWMILNT
+545 PSWMILNT

-623 RGSPVTNPGSE
+623 RGSPVTNPGSD
-634 RALRSLTDLLGGKQG
+634 RSLRSLTDLLGGKQG

-688 LFKPFLFKL
+688 LFKPFLFKV
-697 LEDKGEVSNI
+697 LEEKGEVTNI
-707 KAARKM
+707 KQARKM
-713 LERHRDTKDSVWDA
+713 LERYRDTRDSVWDA

-783 IHLPLSAQAQAE
+783 IHVPLSAQAQAE

-801 SSHNL
+801 SAHNL
-806 LSPADG
+806 LSPANG

-817 PARDIILGIFSL
+817 PSRDIILGIFTL
-829 TQLRIDKLGAGTSY
+829 TLLRRDNLGAGT
-843 ETEQDVLADYDAG
+843 EFADAQEALAALDNG
-856 KLHLN
+856 KVALN
-861 SPVQLRGKE
+861 SPITVAGQEL
-870 TSPGRLRYVFANPD
+870 SPGRLKYVFSNPD
-884 EAVMAIEKGKIDYQD
+884 EAIMAVERGEIDHQD
-899 HVRIRLDGAIYET
+899 HVRIRLNGVTYDT
-912 SVGRMEFRRMVQEA
+912 SAGRVMFRRIVQEA
-926 LGNKAHLVDTLIDLE
+926 LGAQAHLVDTLVNLE
-941 TTYEKDALKEMVM
+941 TAYEKDHLKDMVM
-954 TCFKH
+954 ACFKH

-969 DALKEAG
+969 DGLKDAG

-982 SGITIGIDDVVLPP
+982 SGITIGIDDIVIPP
-996 DKPAIL
+996 AKAGIL
-1002 AQAEEKLAQIEE
+1002 AEADAKVAEIEQNFE
-1014 YYEYGYLTSDERYA
+1014 FGFMTEEERYK
-1028 QVVGLWNRVK
+1028 QVVQLWNDTKDEVK
-1038 DDVKTA
+1038 NA
-1044 TFDNFLHNYPF
+1044 MFENFGTNYPF
-1055 NPLWIMSQSGARGN
+1055 NPLWIMSLSGARGN
-1069 PQQITQ
+1069 AQQITQ

-1091 EVPIKASFRE
+1091 EVPIRASFRE
-1101 GLTVLEYFIST
+1101 GLSVLEYFIST

-1150 GSTDYT
+1150 GTTDYT
-1156 AMALGSIDDRTGAWR
+1156 SMPLGALDERTGEWR

-1183 GRTLTHEVT
+1183 GRTLADSVQVEGHTIEAGEM
-1192 LSDGRTIAEDTM
+1192 LS
-1204 LNLEDVRAIIRDAE
+1204 LEDVKAITRNAKT
-1218 ALGEIFVRT
+1218 LQSVFVRT
-1227 PLNCKVKAGVCQK
+1227 PLNCRVKSGVCQK

-1252 SMGESVGVVAAES
+1252 SMGEAVGVVAAES

-1275 RTFHTGGVAGGGD
+1275 RTFHTGGVAGSGGGD

-1301 ARKPKVQATVA
+1301 ARKPKTSAAVA
-1312 DRDGVVSF
+1312 DRDGVVRI
-1320 EEEEERYLLHIEADD
+1320 EEEEERYLVRIEADD
-1335 EQYSSKTATKI
+1335 DQYSSKTATKI
-1346 SKATRMIVKN
+1346 SKGLRLIVRD
-1356 GERVE
+1356 GDRVE
-1361 AGQPLTRGAI
+1361 AGQALTRGAI
-1371 NPHDLLAYKDTDAA
+1371 NPHDLLLYKDTDAA
-1385 QRYLVEEVQHVYRAQ
+1385 QRYLVEEVQRVYRSQ
-1400 GVKVHDKHIEVIVRQ
+1400 GVKVHDKHIEIIVRQ
-1415 MLRWVEITNGGDT
+1415 MLRWVEVTDGGNT
-1428 ELLEGQTVERWEVDA
+1428 ELLEGQTVERWEVDQ
-1443 ANEALESEQNPASWQ
+1443 ANDALGEDTTPASWK

-1482 TTHVLTEASMRGQTD
+1482 TTHVLTEASMKGQVD

-1507 LGKLIPAGTGLET
+1507 LGKLIPAGTGLMT
-1520 VRDMQ
+1520 VREMQ
-1525 VADERLLQRYGLQD
+1525 VADDRTLEKYG
-1539 ANIEPAGSPQR
+1539 EGSTSTDSVTGDR
-1550 FDDPPTNAEINP
+1550 SYDDTRP
-1562 GYGD
+1562 GTVNDNVTYTS

>member
-19 KWSSGEVEKPE
+19 EWSFGEVEKPE

-51 PTKDYECACG
+51 PQKDYECACG
-61 KYKRQRFE
+61 KYKRQRYE
-69 GRKCERCGVEVVSAK
+69 GKVCERCGVEVTSSK

-89 MGHIDLATPS
+89 MGHIDLATPA

-113 MLLDLSAGQLEKV
+113 TLLDLSAGQLEKV
-126 LYFSSFIVTDCRNAQ
+126 LYFSSFLVTDPRNAQ

-146 LKRGELLSDEE
+146 LKRGELLSDDE
-157 YRELRDGKQETY
+157 YRELRFGRQETY
-169 TIPNNAGDA
+169 SIPNGTDA
-178 NVRDGEYVE
+178 EIRDGEYVTR
-187 KGQVLAGNVSSKID
+187 GQILGGNVVSKMD

-210 RAEIAYTEALEA
+210 RAIIAYSEEVEATLPVPAEAL
-222 VLPLS
+222 
-227 GEQVVEQEE
+227 VEQDA
-236 FKAGEIISELEEDIQ
+236 FRAGEILAELESDVT
-251 ITAPVGGTLF
+251 ITAPVDGTVVLHEM
-261 AYDLGEDSVM
+261 GEDSVM
-271 LEVCS
+271 VELREGVD
-276 MQEKVVKVHVSSQ
+276 EEGT
-289 PSRNQPAA
+289 PS
-297 ELGEEQEPEP
+297 
-307 TETLLVKGEVLA
+307 GEVLS
-319 RVYLPHGLDVKVAE
+319 RVYIPHGMNVQVVH
-333 GEVVEA
+333 GEIVEA
-339 GAVLAEGKT
+339 GAALADAASGT
-348 GALLRV
+348 RLRV
-354 SRHSSLSKV
+354 SRDSRLSGV
-363 APKTGEVTVVAHWTR
+363 TFPKKKGDVQVKAHWTR
-378 RVNHDINPTMHVLV
+378 RAEYPINPTMHVLI
-392 GDGSEVTKGQRVI
+392 GDGSEVKKGQKVV
-405 GAIDEDEQIIA
+405 GAIDKEEEIVADADGIIT
-416 EANGVISL
+416 L
-424 HNPASIRVSRAKV
+424 HNPASIIVSKAKV
-437 YPYND
+437 YAYND
-442 EPLVI
+442 EPLVV

-461 GDLVS
+461 GDLRS
-466 DISGRIE
+466 EISGRIE

-479 QVRVIESYDFE
+479 QVRVIESYDFD
-490 AKMGAEAIKELLD
+490 AKMGAEAVKELLD
-503 DLDLDTL
+503 DLDLDQL
-510 EADLGEQMNDS
+510 EVELNEMMKDS

-532 LEVVRSFKRSGNN
+532 LEVTRAFKRSGNH
-545 PTWMILNT
+545 PSWMILNT

-623 RGSPVTNPGSE
+623 RGSPVTNPGSD
-634 RALRSLTDLLGGKQG
+634 RSLRSLTDLLGGKQG

-688 LFKPFLFKL
+688 LFKPFLFKV
-697 LEDKGEVSNI
+697 LEEKGEVTNI
-707 KAARKM
+707 KQARKM
-713 LERHRDTKDSVWDA
+713 LERYRDTRDSVWDA

-783 IHLPLSAQAQAE
+783 IHVPLSAQAQAE

-801 SSHNL
+801 SAHNL
-806 LSPADG
+806 LSPANG

-817 PARDIILGIFSL
+817 PSRDIILGIFTL
-829 TQLRIDKLGAGTSY
+829 TLLRKDNLGAGS
-843 ETEQDVLADYDAG
+843 EFADEQAALAALEGG
-856 KLHLN
+856 KVALN
-861 SPVQLRGKE
+861 SPIVVAGQE
-870 TSPGRLRYVFANPD
+870 TSPGRLKYIFSNPD
-884 EAVMAIEKGKIDYQD
+884 EAVMAVERGEIDHQD
-899 HVRIRLDGAIYET
+899 YVRIRLNGVTYDT
-912 SVGRMEFRRMVQEA
+912 SAGRVMFRRIVQEA
-926 LGNKAHLVDTLIDLE
+926 LGTQAALVDTLVNLE
-941 TTYEKDALKEMVM
+941 TAYEKDHLKDMVM
-954 TCFKH
+954 ACFKH

-969 DALKEAG
+969 DGLKDAG

-982 SGITIGIDDVVLPP
+982 SGITIGIDDIVIPP
-996 DKPAIL
+996 AKTEIL
-1002 AQAEEKLAQIEE
+1002 AEADAKVAEIEQNFE
-1014 YYEYGYLTSDERYA
+1014 FGFMTEEERYK
-1028 QVVGLWNRVK
+1028 QVVQLWNDTKDEVK
-1038 DDVKTA
+1038 NA
-1044 TFDNFLHNYPF
+1044 MFDNFGKNYPF
-1055 NPLWIMSQSGARGN
+1055 NPLWIMSLSGARGN
-1069 PQQITQ
+1069 AQQITQ

-1091 EVPIKASFRE
+1091 EVPIRASFRE
-1101 GLTVLEYFIST
+1101 GLSVLEYFIST

-1150 GSTDYT
+1150 GTTDYT
-1156 AMALGSIDDRTGAWR
+1156 VMPLGATDERTGEWR
-1171 TRKASEIETSIY
+1171 TRKSSEIETSIY
-1183 GRTLTHEVT
+1183 GRTLSDAVEV
-1192 LSDGRTIAEDTM
+1192 DGRTIEAGEM
-1204 LNLEDVRAIIRDAE
+1204 LSLEDVKAITRSAK
-1218 ALGEIFVRT
+1218 ALQSVFIRT
-1227 PLNCKVKAGVCQK
+1227 PLNCRVKSGVCQK

-1252 SMGESVGVVAAES
+1252 SMGEAVGVVAAES

-1275 RTFHTGGVAGGGD
+1275 RTFHTGGVAGSGGGD

-1301 ARKPKVQATVA
+1301 ARKPKTSAAVA
-1312 DRDGVVSF
+1312 DRDGVVRI
-1320 EEEEERYLLHIEADD
+1320 EEDEERYLVRIEADD
-1335 EQYSSKTATKI
+1335 DQYSSKTAMKI
-1346 SKATRMIVKN
+1346 SKGLRMIVKD
-1356 GERVE
+1356 GDRVE

-1371 NPHDLLAYKDTDAA
+1371 NPHDLLLYKDTDAA
-1385 QRYLVEEVQHVYRAQ
+1385 QRYLVEEVQRVYRSQ

-1415 MLRWVEITNGGDT
+1415 MLRWVEITDGGDT
-1428 ELLEGQTVERWEVDA
+1428 ELLEGQTVERWEVDQ
-1443 ANEALESEQNPASWQ
+1443 ANDLLEEGQTPSSWK

-1482 TTHVLTEASMRGQTD
+1482 TTHVLTEASMKGQVD

-1507 LGKLIPAGTGLET
+1507 LGKLIPAGTGLQT

-1525 VADERLLQRYGLQD
+1525 VADERTLEKYG
-1539 ANIEPAGSPQR
+1539 EGSTSTDSVTGNR
-1550 FDDPPTNAEINP
+1550 SYDDTRPGVVNENVTYTN
-1562 GYGD
+1562 

>member
-1 MKDFN
+1 MMKDFN

-19 KWSSGEVEKPE
+19 EWSFGEVEKPE

-51 PTKDYECACG
+51 PQKDYECACG
-61 KYKRQRFE
+61 KYKRQRYE
-69 GRKCERCGVEVVSAK
+69 GKVCERCGVEVTSSK

-89 MGHIDLATPS
+89 MGHIDLATPA

-113 MLLDLSAGQLEKV
+113 TLLDLSAGQLEKV
-126 LYFSSFIVTDCRNAQ
+126 LYFSSFLVTDPRNAQ

-146 LKRGELLSDEE
+146 LKRGELLSDDE
-157 YRELRDGKQETY
+157 YRELRFGRQETY
-169 TIPNNAGDA
+169 ALTGGAEA
-178 NVRDGEYVE
+178 EVRDGEYVTR
-187 KGQVLAGNVSSKID
+187 GQILGGNVVSKMD

-210 RAEIAYTEALEA
+210 RAVIAYAEEQPATLPLPAEAL
-222 VLPLS
+222 
-227 GEQVVEQEE
+227 VEQDT
-236 FKAGEIISELEEDIQ
+236 FRAGEILAELESDVQ
-251 ITAPVGGTLF
+251 ITAPVNGTVVLHEM
-261 AYDLGEDSVM
+261 GEDSV
-271 LEVCS
+271 LVELREGVDEEGS
-276 MQEKVVKVHVSSQ
+276 
-289 PSRNQPAA
+289 PS
-297 ELGEEQEPEP
+297 
-307 TETLLVKGEVLA
+307 GEVLA
-319 RVYLPHGLDVKVAE
+319 RVYVPHGMNVGVVH
-333 GEVVEA
+333 GEIVDA
-339 GAVLAEGKT
+339 GAVLAEASAGSR
-348 GALLRV
+348 LRV
-354 SRHSSLSKV
+354 SRDSRLSGVTFPKKGDVKV
-363 APKTGEVTVVAHWTR
+363 TAHWTR
-378 RVNHDINPTMHVLV
+378 RAEYPINPTMHVLV
-392 GDGSEVTKGQRVI
+392 GDGSEVRRGQKVI
-405 GAIDEDEQIIA
+405 GAIDVEEQVTA
-416 EANGVISL
+416 EADGVITL
-424 HNPASIRVSRAKV
+424 HNPASIIVSKAKV
-437 YPYND
+437 YTYED
-442 EPLVI
+442 EPLVV
-447 NGDRVEPGDELADG
+447 NGDRVEPGDELADSG
-461 GDLVS
+461 ELRS
-466 DISGRIE
+466 EISGRIE

-490 AKMGAEAIKELLD
+490 AKMGAEAVKELLD
-503 DLDLDTL
+503 DLNLDTL
-510 EADLGEQMNDS
+510 EAELNEMMKDS

-532 LEVVRSFKRSGNN
+532 LEVTRAFKRSGNN
-545 PTWMILNT
+545 PSWMILNT

-623 RGSPVTNPGSE
+623 RGSPVTNPGSD
-634 RALRSLTDLLGGKQG
+634 RSLRSLTDLLGGKQG

-688 LFKPFLFKL
+688 LFKPFLFKV
-697 LEDKGEVSNI
+697 LEEKGEVTNI
-707 KAARKM
+707 KQARKM
-713 LERHRDTKDSVWDA
+713 LERYRDTRDSVWDA

-783 IHLPLSAQAQAE
+783 IHVPLSAQAQAE

-801 SSHNL
+801 SAHNL
-806 LSPADG
+806 LSPANG

-817 PARDIILGIFSL
+817 PSRDIILGIFTL
-829 TQLRIDKLGAGTSY
+829 TLLRKDNLGAGT
-843 ETEQDVLADYDAG
+843 EFADAQEALAALDNG
-856 KLHLN
+856 KVALN
-861 SPVQLRGKE
+861 SPITVAGQD
-870 TSPGRLRYVFANPD
+870 TSPGRLKYVFSNPD
-884 EAVMAIEKGKIDYQD
+884 EAIMAVERGEIDHQD
-899 HVRIRLDGAIYET
+899 HVRIRLNGVTYDT
-912 SVGRMEFRRMVQEA
+912 SAGRVMFRRIVQEA
-926 LGNKAHLVDTLIDLE
+926 LGHQAHLVDTLVNLE
-941 TTYEKDALKEMVM
+941 TAYEKDHLKDMVM
-954 TCFKH
+954 ACFKH

-969 DALKEAG
+969 DGLKDAG

-982 SGITIGIDDVVLPP
+982 SGITIGIDDIVIPP
-996 DKPAIL
+996 AKAEIL
-1002 AQAEEKLAQIEE
+1002 AEADAKVAEIEQNFE
-1014 YYEYGYLTSDERYA
+1014 FGFMTEEERYK
-1028 QVVGLWNRVK
+1028 QVVQLWNDTKDEVK
-1038 DDVKTA
+1038 NA
-1044 TFDNFLHNYPF
+1044 MFDNFGQNYPF
-1055 NPLWIMSQSGARGN
+1055 NPLWIMSLSGARGN
-1069 PQQITQ
+1069 AQQITQ

-1091 EVPIKASFRE
+1091 EVPIRASFRE
-1101 GLTVLEYFIST
+1101 GLSVLEYFIST

-1150 GSTDYT
+1150 GTTDYT
-1156 AMALGSIDDRTGAWR
+1156 SMPLGALDERTGEWR

-1183 GRTLTHEVT
+1183 GRTLADAVEVE
-1192 LSDGRTIAEDTM
+1192 GRTIEAGEM
-1204 LNLEDVRAIIRDAE
+1204 LSLEDVKAITRGAKG
-1218 ALGEIFVRT
+1218 LQSVFVRT
-1227 PLNCKVKAGVCQK
+1227 PLNCRVKSGVCQK

-1252 SMGESVGVVAAES
+1252 SMGEAVGVVAAES

-1275 RTFHTGGVAGGGD
+1275 RTFHTGGVAGSGGGD

-1301 ARKPKVQATVA
+1301 ARKPKTSAAVA
-1312 DRDGVVSF
+1312 DRDGTVRI
-1320 EEEEERYLLHIEADD
+1320 EEEEERYLVRIEADD
-1335 EQYSSKTATKI
+1335 DQYSSKTATKI
-1346 SKATRMIVKN
+1346 SKGLRMIVRD
-1356 GERVE
+1356 GDRVE
-1361 AGQPLTRGAI
+1361 AGQALTRGAI
-1371 NPHDLLAYKDTDAA
+1371 NPHDLLLYKDTDAA
-1385 QRYLVEEVQHVYRAQ
+1385 QRYLVEEVQRVYRSQ
-1400 GVKVHDKHIEVIVRQ
+1400 GVKVHDKHIEIIVRQ
-1415 MLRWVEITNGGDT
+1415 MLRWVEVTDGGDT
-1428 ELLEGQTVERWEVDA
+1428 ELLEGQTVERWEVDQ
-1443 ANEALESEQNPASWQ
+1443 ANDALEEGQTPASWK

-1482 TTHVLTEASMRGQTD
+1482 TTHVLTEASMKGQVD

-1507 LGKLIPAGTGLET
+1507 LGKLIPAGTGLMT
-1520 VRDMQ
+1520 VREMQ
-1525 VADERLLQRYGLQD
+1525 VADDRTLEKYGEGSTSTD
-1539 ANIEPAGSPQR
+1539 AVTGDRSY
-1550 FDDPPTNAEINP
+1550 DDTRP
-1562 GYGD
+1562 GTVNDNVTYTS

>member
-19 KWSSGEVEKPE
+19 EWSFGEVEKPE

-51 PTKDYECACG
+51 PQKDYECACG
-61 KYKRQRFE
+61 KYKRQRYE
-69 GRKCERCGVEVVSAK
+69 GKVCERCGVEVTSSK

-89 MGHIDLATPS
+89 MGHIDLATPA

-113 MLLDLSAGQLEKV
+113 TLLDLSAGQLEKV
-126 LYFSSFIVTDCRNAQ
+126 LYFSSFLVTDPRNAQ

-146 LKRGELLSDEE
+146 LKRGELLSDDE
-157 YRELRDGKQETY
+157 YRELRFGRQETY
-169 TIPNNAGDA
+169 SIPNGTDA
-178 NVRDGEYVE
+178 EIRDGEYVTR
-187 KGQVLAGNVSSKID
+187 GQILGGNVVSKMD

-210 RAEIAYTEALEA
+210 RAIIAYSEEVEATLPVPAEAL
-222 VLPLS
+222 
-227 GEQVVEQEE
+227 VEQDT
-236 FKAGEIISELEEDIQ
+236 FRAGEILAELESDVT
-251 ITAPVGGTLF
+251 ITAPVDGTVVLHEM
-261 AYDLGEDSVM
+261 GEDSVM
-271 LEVCS
+271 VELREGVD
-276 MQEKVVKVHVSSQ
+276 EEGT
-289 PSRNQPAA
+289 PS
-297 ELGEEQEPEP
+297 
-307 TETLLVKGEVLA
+307 GEVLS
-319 RVYLPHGLDVKVAE
+319 RVYIPHGMNVQVVH
-333 GEVVEA
+333 GEIVEA
-339 GAVLAEGKT
+339 GATLADAASGT
-348 GALLRV
+348 RLRV
-354 SRHSSLSKV
+354 SRDSRLSGV
-363 APKTGEVTVVAHWTR
+363 TFPKKKGDVQVTAHWTR
-378 RVNHDINPTMHVLV
+378 RAEYPINPTMHVLI
-392 GDGSEVTKGQRVI
+392 GDGSEVKRGQKVV
-405 GAIDEDEQIIA
+405 GAIDKEEEIVADADGTIT
-416 EANGVISL
+416 L
-424 HNPASIRVSRAKV
+424 HNPASIIVSKAKV
-437 YPYND
+437 YAYND
-442 EPLVI
+442 EPLVV

-461 GDLVS
+461 GDLRS
-466 DISGRIE
+466 EISGRIE

-479 QVRVIESYDFE
+479 QVRVIESYDFD
-490 AKMGAEAIKELLD
+490 AKMGAEAVKELLD
-503 DLDLDTL
+503 DLDLDQL
-510 EADLGEQMNDS
+510 EVELNEMMKDS

-532 LEVVRSFKRSGNN
+532 LEVTRAFKRSGNH
-545 PTWMILNT
+545 PSWMILNT

-623 RGSPVTNPGSE
+623 RGSPVTNPGSD
-634 RALRSLTDLLGGKQG
+634 RSLRSLTDLLGGKQG

-688 LFKPFLFKL
+688 LFKPFLFKV
-697 LEDKGEVSNI
+697 LEEKGEVTNI
-707 KAARKM
+707 KQARKM
-713 LERHRDTKDSVWDA
+713 LERYRDTRDSVWDA

-783 IHLPLSAQAQAE
+783 IHVPLSAQAQAE

-801 SSHNL
+801 SAHNL
-806 LSPADG
+806 LSPANG

-817 PARDIILGIFSL
+817 PSRDIILGIFTL
-829 TQLRIDKLGAGTSY
+829 TLLRKDNLGAGS
-843 ETEQDVLADYDAG
+843 EFADEQAALAALDGG
-856 KLHLN
+856 KVALN
-861 SPVQLRGKE
+861 SPIVVAGQE
-870 TSPGRLRYVFANPD
+870 TSPGRLKYIFSNPD
-884 EAVMAIEKGKIDYQD
+884 EAVMAVERGEIDHQD
-899 HVRIRLDGAIYET
+899 YVRIRLNGVTYDT
-912 SVGRMEFRRMVQEA
+912 SAGRVMFRRIVQEA
-926 LGNKAHLVDTLIDLE
+926 LGMQAHLVDTLVNLE
-941 TTYEKDALKEMVM
+941 TAYEKDHLKDMVM
-954 TCFKH
+954 ACFKH

-969 DALKEAG
+969 DGLKDAG

-982 SGITIGIDDVVLPP
+982 SGITIGIDDIVIPP
-996 DKPAIL
+996 AKTEIL
-1002 AQAEEKLAQIEE
+1002 AEADAKVAEIEQNFE
-1014 YYEYGYLTSDERYA
+1014 FGFMTEEERYK
-1028 QVVGLWNRVK
+1028 QVVQLWNDTKDEVK
-1038 DDVKTA
+1038 NA
-1044 TFDNFLHNYPF
+1044 MFDNFGKNYPF
-1055 NPLWIMSQSGARGN
+1055 NPLWIMSLSGARGN
-1069 PQQITQ
+1069 AQQITQ

-1091 EVPIKASFRE
+1091 EVPIRASFRE
-1101 GLTVLEYFIST
+1101 GLSVLEYFIST

-1150 GSTDYT
+1150 GTTDYT
-1156 AMALGSIDDRTGAWR
+1156 VMPLGATDERTGEWR
-1171 TRKASEIETSIY
+1171 TRKSSEIETSIY
-1183 GRTLTHEVT
+1183 GRTLSDAVEV
-1192 LSDGRTIAEDTM
+1192 DGRTIEAGEM
-1204 LNLEDVRAIIRDAE
+1204 LSLEDVKAITKSAK
-1218 ALGEIFVRT
+1218 ALQSVFIRT
-1227 PLNCKVKAGVCQK
+1227 PLNCRVKSGVCQK

-1252 SMGESVGVVAAES
+1252 SMGEAVGVVAAES

-1275 RTFHTGGVAGGGD
+1275 RTFHTGGVAGSGGGD

-1301 ARKPKVQATVA
+1301 ARKPKTSAAVA
-1312 DRDGVVSF
+1312 DRDGVVRI
-1320 EEEEERYLLHIEADD
+1320 EEDEERYLVRIEADD
-1335 EQYSSKTATKI
+1335 DQYSSKTAMKI
-1346 SKATRMIVKN
+1346 SKGLRMIVKD
-1356 GERVE
+1356 GDRVE

-1371 NPHDLLAYKDTDAA
+1371 NPHDLLLYKDTDAA
-1385 QRYLVEEVQHVYRAQ
+1385 QRYLVEEVQRVYRSQ

-1415 MLRWVEITNGGDT
+1415 MLRWVEITDGGDT
-1428 ELLEGQTVERWEVDA
+1428 ELLEGQTVERWEVDQ
-1443 ANEALESEQNPASWQ
+1443 ANDLLEEGQTPSSWK

-1482 TTHVLTEASMRGQTD
+1482 TTHVLTEASMKGQVD

-1507 LGKLIPAGTGLET
+1507 LGKLIPAGTGLQT

-1525 VADERLLQRYGLQD
+1525 VADERTLEKYG
-1539 ANIEPAGSPQR
+1539 EGSTSTDSVTGNR
-1550 FDDPPTNAEINP
+1550 SYDDTRPGVVNENVTYTN
-1562 GYGD
+1562 

>member
-19 KWSSGEVEKPE
+19 EWSFGEVEKPE

-51 PTKDYECACG
+51 PQKDYECACG
-61 KYKRQRFE
+61 KYKRQRYE
-69 GRKCERCGVEVVSAK
+69 GKVCERCGVEVTSSK

-89 MGHIDLATPS
+89 MGHIDLATPA

-113 MLLDLSAGQLEKV
+113 TLLDLSAGQLEKV
-126 LYFSSFIVTDCRNAQ
+126 LYFSSFLVTDPRNAQ

-146 LKRGELLSDEE
+146 LKRGELLSDDE
-157 YRELRDGKQETY
+157 YRELRFGRQETY
-169 TIPNNAGDA
+169 SIPNGTDA
-178 NVRDGEYVE
+178 EIRDGEYVTR
-187 KGQVLAGNVSSKID
+187 GQILGGNVVSKMD

-210 RAEIAYTEALEA
+210 RAIIAYSEEVEATLPVPAEAL
-222 VLPLS
+222 
-227 GEQVVEQEE
+227 VEQDT
-236 FKAGEIISELEEDIQ
+236 FRAGEILAELESDVT
-251 ITAPVGGTLF
+251 ITAPVDGTVVLHEM
-261 AYDLGEDSVM
+261 GEDSVM
-271 LEVCS
+271 VELREGVD
-276 MQEKVVKVHVSSQ
+276 EEGT
-289 PSRNQPAA
+289 PS
-297 ELGEEQEPEP
+297 
-307 TETLLVKGEVLA
+307 GEVLA
-319 RVYLPHGLDVKVAE
+319 RVYIPHGMNVQVVH
-333 GEVVEA
+333 GEIVEA
-339 GAVLAEGKT
+339 GATLADAASGT
-348 GALLRV
+348 RLRV
-354 SRHSSLSKV
+354 SRDSRLSGV
-363 APKTGEVTVVAHWTR
+363 TFPKKKGDVQVTAHWTR
-378 RVNHDINPTMHVLV
+378 RAEYPINPTMHVLI
-392 GDGSEVTKGQRVI
+392 GDGSEVKRGQKVV
-405 GAIDEDEQIIA
+405 GAIDKEEEIVADADGTIT
-416 EANGVISL
+416 L
-424 HNPASIRVSRAKV
+424 HNPASIIVSKAKV
-437 YPYND
+437 YAYND
-442 EPLVI
+442 EPLVV

-461 GDLVS
+461 GDLRS
-466 DISGRIE
+466 EISGRIE

-479 QVRVIESYDFE
+479 QVRVIESYDFD
-490 AKMGAEAIKELLD
+490 AKMGAEAVKELLD
-503 DLDLDTL
+503 DLDLDQL
-510 EADLGEQMNDS
+510 EVELNEMMKDS

-532 LEVVRSFKRSGNN
+532 LEVTRAFKRSGNH
-545 PTWMILNT
+545 PSWMILNT

-623 RGSPVTNPGSE
+623 RGSPVTNPGSD
-634 RALRSLTDLLGGKQG
+634 RSLRSLTDLLGGKQG

-688 LFKPFLFKL
+688 LFKPFLFKV
-697 LEDKGEVSNI
+697 LEEKGEVTNI
-707 KAARKM
+707 KQARKM
-713 LERHRDTKDSVWDA
+713 LERYRDTRDSVWDA

-783 IHLPLSAQAQAE
+783 IHVPLSAQAQAE

-801 SSHNL
+801 SAHNL
-806 LSPADG
+806 LSPANG

-817 PARDIILGIFSL
+817 PSRDIILGIFTL
-829 TQLRIDKLGAGTSY
+829 TLLRKDNLGAGS
-843 ETEQDVLADYDAG
+843 EFADEQAALAALDGG
-856 KLHLN
+856 KVALN
-861 SPVQLRGKE
+861 SPIVVAGQE
-870 TSPGRLRYVFANPD
+870 TSPGRLKYIFSNPD
-884 EAVMAIEKGKIDYQD
+884 EAVMAVERGEIDHQD
-899 HVRIRLDGAIYET
+899 YVRIRLNGVTYDT
-912 SVGRMEFRRMVQEA
+912 SAGRVMFRRIVQEA
-926 LGNKAHLVDTLIDLE
+926 LGMQAHLVDTLVNLE
-941 TTYEKDALKEMVM
+941 TAYEKDHLKDMVM
-954 TCFKH
+954 ACFKH

-969 DALKEAG
+969 DGLKDAG

-982 SGITIGIDDVVLPP
+982 SGITIGIDDIVIPP
-996 DKPAIL
+996 AKTEIL
-1002 AQAEEKLAQIEE
+1002 AEADAKVAEIEQNFE
-1014 YYEYGYLTSDERYA
+1014 FGFMTEEERYK
-1028 QVVGLWNRVK
+1028 QVVQLWNDTKDEVK
-1038 DDVKTA
+1038 NA
-1044 TFDNFLHNYPF
+1044 MFDNFGKNYPF
-1055 NPLWIMSQSGARGN
+1055 NPLWIMSLSGARGN
-1069 PQQITQ
+1069 AQQITQ

-1091 EVPIKASFRE
+1091 EVPIRASFRE
-1101 GLTVLEYFIST
+1101 GLSVLEYFIST

-1150 GSTDYT
+1150 GTTDYT
-1156 AMALGSIDDRTGAWR
+1156 VMPLGATDERTGEWR
-1171 TRKASEIETSIY
+1171 TRKSSEIETSIY
-1183 GRTLTHEVT
+1183 GRTLSDAVEV
-1192 LSDGRTIAEDTM
+1192 DGRTIEAGEM
-1204 LNLEDVRAIIRDAE
+1204 LSLEDVKAITKSAK
-1218 ALGEIFVRT
+1218 ALQSVFIRT
-1227 PLNCKVKAGVCQK
+1227 PLNCRVKSGVCQK

-1252 SMGESVGVVAAES
+1252 SMGEAVGVVAAES

-1275 RTFHTGGVAGGGD
+1275 RTFHTGGVAGSGGGD

-1301 ARKPKVQATVA
+1301 ARKPKTSAAVA
-1312 DRDGVVSF
+1312 DRDGTVRI
-1320 EEEEERYLLHIEADD
+1320 EEDEERYLVRIEADD
-1335 EQYSSKTATKI
+1335 DQYSSKTAMKI
-1346 SKATRMIVKN
+1346 SKGLRMIVKD
-1356 GERVE
+1356 GDRVE

-1371 NPHDLLAYKDTDAA
+1371 NPHDLLLYKDTDAA
-1385 QRYLVEEVQHVYRAQ
+1385 QRYLVEEVQRVYRSQ

-1415 MLRWVEITNGGDT
+1415 MLRWVEITDGGDT
-1428 ELLEGQTVERWEVDA
+1428 ELLEGQTVERWEVDQ
-1443 ANEALESEQNPASWQ
+1443 ANDLLEEGQTPSSWK

-1482 TTHVLTEASMRGQTD
+1482 TTHVLTEASMKGQVD

-1507 LGKLIPAGTGLET
+1507 LGKLIPAGTGLQT

-1525 VADERLLQRYGLQD
+1525 VADERTLEKYG
-1539 ANIEPAGSPQR
+1539 EGSTSTDSVTGNR
-1550 FDDPPTNAEINP
+1550 SYDDTRPGVVNENVTYTN
-1562 GYGD
+1562 